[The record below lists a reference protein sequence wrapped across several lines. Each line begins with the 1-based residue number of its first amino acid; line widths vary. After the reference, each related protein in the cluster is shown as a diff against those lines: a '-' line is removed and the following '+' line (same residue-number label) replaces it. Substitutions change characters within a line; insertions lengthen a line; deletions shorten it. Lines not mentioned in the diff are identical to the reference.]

1 MVSQSGEYSLTVR
14 GNLCHKAAVCTVGS
28 TMVMGKRTF
37 KNLTQGK
44 RNIDRNDHFHTF
56 CLLLEGGSVDLDH
69 VGNYVLDIQVF
80 QLSEESSVTGVLS
93 LLNSL
98 KA

>member
-1 MVSQSGEYSLTVR
+1 MIS
-14 GNLCHKAAVCTVGS
+14 
-28 TMVMGKRTF
+28 KRTF

-44 RNIDRNDHFHTF
+44 QNIDGNDHSHTF
-56 CLLLEGGSVDLDH
+56 CLLLQGGSVDLDD
-69 VGNYVLDIQVF
+69 VGNYVLYVQVF
-80 QLSEESSVTGVLS
+80 QLSEESSVTGVLL

>member
-1 MVSQSGEYSLTVR
+1 MTVR
-14 GNLCHKAAVCTVGS
+14 GNLCHKAAMCTLGS
-28 TMVMGKRTF
+28 TTVIGKRTF

-44 RNIDRNDHFHTF
+44 QNIDRNDHFHTF
-56 CLLLEGGSVDLDH
+56 CLLLRGGCVDLDD
-69 VGNYVLDIQVF
+69 VGNYVLEVQVF

-98 KA
+98 KT

>member
-1 MVSQSGEYSLTVR
+1 MIS
-14 GNLCHKAAVCTVGS
+14 
-28 TMVMGKRTF
+28 KRTF

-44 RNIDRNDHFHTF
+44 QNNDGNDHSHTV
-56 CLLLEGGSVDLDH
+56 CLLLQGGSVDLDD
-69 VGNYVLDIQVF
+69 VGSSVLYVEVF

-93 LLNSL
+93 LLSSL

>member
-1 MVSQSGEYSLTVR
+1 MGSQSGQYSVTVR
-14 GNLCHKAAVCTVGS
+14 GNLCHKDAVCPVGS
-28 TMVMGKRTF
+28 STMIGKRTF

-44 RNIDRNDHFHTF
+44 QNVDETDHFHTF
-56 CLLLEGGSVDLDH
+56 CLLLQGGSVDLDD
-69 VGNYVLDIQVF
+69 VGNYVLDVHIF